1 MLHSEQ
7 FEQVAGALSQAQGQ
21 FPTIPRDRTVV
32 VQLKNKTTGQ
42 NAGSYKFKYAPL
54 ETILAKTRKPLA
66 DAGLALVQSI
76 VAEPTSSGGVVE
88 LLRSTLMHTS
98 GQWLAVDVPIFH
110 GTGDNKSQA
119 YSSGM
124 TYSRRYC
131 ASLILCVS
139 ADEDEDDDGNG
150 GDQSEGR
157 PDFERTEQRGNP
169 RSAGGGQGQGPRSP
183 QRRQQ
188 GGQRPPADDRF
199 EQERDHDH
207 GQPPAD
213 ERELD
218 QREQSEGRQVDKGTG
233 ELVTPYGD
241 DLTAGQLQMLQ
252 ARAGAAKLDDLG
264 VLSLC
269 GPISK
274 ANVSDALA
282 KLKTAMQSAM
292 QL

>member
-21 FPTIPRDRTVV
+21 FPTIPRDKLVRVTM
-32 VQLKNKTTGQ
+32 KSG
-42 NAGSYKFKYAPL
+42 GSYTFRYAPL

-76 VAEPTSSGGVVE
+76 VAEPTSNGGVVE

-139 ADEDEDDDGNG
+139 ADEDDDDGNG
-150 GDQSEGR
+150 GEQDQAR

-169 RSAGGGQGQGPRSP
+169 RQAGGGQGQGPRSP

-188 GGQRPPADDRF
+188 RDQHPPADDRF
-199 EQERDHDH
+199 EREHDH
-207 GQPPAD
+207 GQPPPD
-213 ERELD
+213 EREHD
-218 QREQSEGRQVDKGTG
+218 QRTESEGRQVDKGTG
-233 ELVTPYGD
+233 ELISPYGA
-241 DLTAGQLQMLQ
+241 DLTAGQLQMLT
-252 ARAGAAKLDDLG
+252 ARAGAAKLDDLA
-264 VLSLC
+264 VLALC